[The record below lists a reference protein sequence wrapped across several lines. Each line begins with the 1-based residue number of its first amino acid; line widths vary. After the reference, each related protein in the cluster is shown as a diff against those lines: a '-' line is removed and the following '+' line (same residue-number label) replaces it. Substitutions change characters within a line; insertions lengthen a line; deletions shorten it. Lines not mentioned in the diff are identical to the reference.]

1 MADETARPR
10 DASTV
15 VLLRDAARGVEVFMV
30 RRHRASGF
38 MGDAFVFPGGK
49 LDDADSSE
57 RVLARTRG
65 RTIEEA
71 KIVLGEPDLDAR
83 ALGLFVAAIRETFE
97 EAGVWIG
104 TGATLDEARGALLAK
119 AAFADVI
126 ERYDLALAAD
136 RVVPWARWVTPV
148 VEPRRYDTRFFLA
161 TCPAEQEATH
171 DEHETTEARWLA
183 PREALELSASGAI
196 NLPPP
201 TLRSLELLAEFES
214 TASILTDATTRTP
227 PLVEP
232 LLVQEEGTIAL
243 VLPGH
248 PDHPIREQRIPGPTK
263 FVLDQGRWWSR
274 ESERAR

>member
-1 MADETARPR
+1 MADETPRPR

-15 VLLRDAARGVEVFMV
+15 VLLRDAARGIEVFMV

-49 LDDADSSE
+49 LDEADSSE

-65 RTIEEA
+65 RSIEDA
-71 KIVLGEPDLDAR
+71 MARLGEHDLGAR

-97 EAGVWIG
+97 EAGIWLG
-104 TGATLDEARGALLAK
+104 GGSKLGDARSALLAK
-119 AAFADVI
+119 KAFADVI
-126 ERYDLALAAD
+126 EEHDLTLAAD

-161 TCPAEQEATH
+161 TCPEEQEATH
-171 DEHETTEARWLA
+171 DQHETTEARWLA
-183 PREALELSASGAI
+183 PREALDLSTSGAI

-201 TLRSLELLAEFES
+201 TIRSLELLAEFES
-214 TASILTDATTRTP
+214 TASILKDTTTRTP

-263 FVLDQGRWWSR
+263 FVLEHGRWWSR
-274 ESERAR
+274 